1 MVSTF
6 PLIPKPTNPPSIHPT
21 DTKFLAET
29 DSGYQRVLGLGEQQG
44 HQMYRLAPWLTHVA
58 IKIKRNKDNVK
69 FKARTPRFLVTLVV
83 KDTEKAEKIIKLLPP
98 TLKPTYIKSA
108 WTPCCDT

>member
-6 PLIPKPTNPPSIHPT
+6 PHIPTPTNPPSIHPA
-21 DTKFLAET
+21 DTKFVAET
-29 DSGYQRVLGLGEQQG
+29 DPGYQRVLGL
-44 HQMYRLAPWLTHVA
+44 A

-108 WTPCCDT
+108 